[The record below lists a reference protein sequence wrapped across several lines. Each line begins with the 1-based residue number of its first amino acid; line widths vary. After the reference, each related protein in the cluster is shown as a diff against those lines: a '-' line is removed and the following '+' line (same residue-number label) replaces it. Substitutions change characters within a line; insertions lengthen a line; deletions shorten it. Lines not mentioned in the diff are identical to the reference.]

1 MSDFAKEII
10 SVNIEDELK
19 QSYLSYALSVIHG
32 RALPDIRDGL
42 KPVHRRIL
50 YAMYDLKNSYNKPY
64 KKSARVVGD
73 VIGKYHP
80 HGDSAVYDAMVRMAQ
95 DFSMRYPIVEGQGN
109 FGSIDG
115 DPPAAMRYTEVR
127 MAKITDQMYGDIEKE
142 TVSYSPNYDGSEFIP
157 DVLPTKIPNLL
168 VNGSSGIAVG
178 MATNIPPH
186 NLTEVLNASVNLIN
200 DPKLS
205 IDDLIKDISGPDF
218 PTGGTID
225 GKAGIYEAYK
235 TGRGIIHI
243 RSNTSIEEDEKSGK
257 QSLIINEIPFMVNKA
272 KMLEKIA
279 ELVKEKK
286 IEGITEIRDESDKD
300 GLRVVIEVRKGDSVE
315 VLENNLFAQTQLE
328 QSFGINFTVLVDGQ
342 PKEVNLK
349 EMLEAFIK
357 HRKDIITKR
366 TKYDLKKAKDRGH
379 IVEGLMVAIANIDE
393 VITIIK
399 KSKDPKLAAD
409 AICKKVWKAGP
420 VEAILKKVGKDA
432 CKPKGLSNDL
442 GINGKK
448 YKLSPDQAKAIL
460 ELRLGRL
467 TGLEQ
472 DNLSNEFSDI
482 VAKIIDLQK
491 ILDDKETLKN
501 LMIEE
506 LEEVKTN
513 FGDERRTL
521 INDTRRG
528 ITNEDLIPEE
538 MRVLTV
544 SRSGYAKT
552 QPLDEY
558 REQRRGGQG
567 KAAAAVKEEDL
578 IQNLYVL
585 SSHMQILCF
594 TTKGKVFW
602 LKVYEIPVASRTS
615 KGRPLVNMLNL
626 DDDESVSDILPVS
639 EFSDDQFIFMA
650 TRNGTTKK
658 TNLSLFSK
666 KYKSGIKAINLDED
680 DKLVGTA
687 ITSGDNEIL
696 LASSSGKLIR
706 FNESHVR
713 PMGRTARGV
722 RGIRL
727 KKDEKLI
734 SLMIADSEKT
744 ILCVSENGYG
754 KKTALDDFPSHNR
767 GGQGVI
773 SMKTSERNG
782 SMVSAALVEDE
793 DGIMLISDK
802 GTMIRTSVSQVPTL
816 SRNTQG
822 VKVITPKEGEK
833 LIECVTIPTRTKI
846 TKRTNNA
853 QMEFLRWARCHI

>member
-50 YAMYDLKNSYNKPY
+50 FAMYDLKNSYNKPY

-95 DFSMRYPIVEGQGN
+95 DFSLRYTLVEGQGN

-127 MAKITDQMYGDIEKE
+127 MAKITDQMLGDLEKD
-142 TVSYSPNYDGSEFIP
+142 TVSFSPNYDGSEHIP

-168 VNGSSGIAVG
+168 INGSSGIAVG

-186 NLTEVLNASVNLIN
+186 NLTEVITGCINLIEN
-200 DPKLS
+200 PKLS
-205 IDDLIKDISGPDF
+205 IDELIKDIPGPDF

-225 GKAGIYEAYK
+225 GRAGIYEAYK

-243 RSNTSIEEDEKSGK
+243 RSNTSIEEDKSGK

-272 KMLEKIA
+272 RMLEKIA
-279 ELVKEKK
+279 ELVKDKK

-328 QSFGINFTVLVDGQ
+328 QSFGINLTVLSQGQ

-349 EMLEAFIK
+349 EILEAFIE
-357 HRKDIITKR
+357 HRKDVIIKR
-366 TKYDLKKAKDRGH
+366 TKFDLKKAKERGH
-379 IVEGLMVAIANIDE
+379 IVEGLMVSIANIDE
-393 VITIIK
+393 VISIIK
-399 KSKDPKLAAD
+399 KSKDPKVAAE
-409 AICKKVWKAGP
+409 ALCKKQWDAGP
-420 VEAILKKVGKDA
+420 LHAILKKVGEDA
-432 CKPKGLSNDL
+432 CKPKGLSKDV
-442 GINGKK
+442 GIKGKK
-448 YKLSPDQAKAIL
+448 YKLSHLQAKAIL

-472 DNLSNEFSDI
+472 DNLNNEFSDI
-482 VAKIIDLQK
+482 IAKILELQK
-491 ILDDKETLKN
+491 ILDDKATLQA
-501 LMIEE
+501 LIIDE
-506 LEEVKTN
+506 LNQIKTT
-513 FGDERRTL
+513 FGDERKTL

-538 MRVLTV
+538 TRVLTV

-567 KAAAAVKEEDL
+567 KAAASVKEEDL

-585 SSHMQILCF
+585 SSHVQILCF

-602 LKVYEIPVASRTS
+602 LKVYEIPVASRIS

-626 DDDESVSDILPVS
+626 DDDESVSEILPVD
-639 EFSDDQFIFMA
+639 EFSDDKYIFMA
-650 TRNGTTKK
+650 TRKGTTKK
-658 TNLSLFSK
+658 TNLSLFAK
-666 KYKSGIKAINLDED
+666 KYKSGIKAINLDD
-680 DKLVGTA
+680 DDMLIGTA
-687 ITSGDNEIL
+687 ITSGEDEIL

-706 FNESHVR
+706 FSESHVR

-722 RGIRL
+722 RGIKL
-727 KKDEKLI
+727 KKGEKLI
-734 SLMIADSEKT
+734 SLMLGDPSKT
-744 ILCVSENGYG
+744 ILCVSENGFG
-754 KKTALDDFPSHNR
+754 KKTNLEDFPSHNR

-782 SMVSAALVEDE
+782 AMVSSTLVEDD

-802 GTMIRTSVSQVPTL
+802 GTMIRTSVEQVPTL
-816 SRNTQG
+816 TRNTQG
-822 VKVITPKEGEK
+822 VKIITPKDGEK
-833 LIECVTIPTRTKI
+833 LIECVTIPKEEDEDDD
-846 TKRTNNA
+846 
-853 QMEFLRWARCHI
+853 Q

>member
-10 SVNIEDELK
+10 NVDIQDELK

-50 YAMYDLKNSYNKPY
+50 FAMHDLKNTYNKPY

-80 HGDSAVYDAMVRMAQ
+80 HGDSAVYEAMVRMAQ
-95 DFSMRYPIVEGQGN
+95 DFSMRYMTVEGQGN

-115 DPPAAMRYTEVR
+115 DRPAAMRYTEVR
-127 MAKITDQMYGDIEKE
+127 MAKITDQMLADLEKD
-142 TVSYSPNYDGSEFIP
+142 TVSFSPNYDGSEFIP

-168 VNGSSGIAVG
+168 INGSSGIAVG

-186 NLTEVLNASVNLIN
+186 NLTEVINGCLKLIEN
-200 DPKLS
+200 PRAS
-205 IDDLIKDISGPDF
+205 IDELIKEISGPDF

-235 TGRGIIHI
+235 TGRGIIHV
-243 RSNTSIEEDEKSGK
+243 RSNTSIEEDKSGK
-257 QSLIINEIPFMVNKA
+257 QSLIINEIPYMVNKA

-286 IEGITEIRDESDKD
+286 IEGISEIRDESDKD
-300 GLRVVIEVRKGDSVE
+300 GLRVVIDVRRGDSVD
-315 VLENNLFAQTQLE
+315 VLENNLFSQTQLE
-328 QSFGINFTVLVDGQ
+328 QSFGINLTVLVDGQ
-342 PKEVNLK
+342 PREVNLK
-349 EMLEAFIK
+349 EILQAFIK

-366 TKYDLKKAKDRGH
+366 TKFDLKKAKERGH

-399 KSKDPKLAAD
+399 KSKDPKIAAE
-409 AICKKVWKAGP
+409 ALVKKQWKAGP

-432 CKPKGLSNDL
+432 CKPSNLDSAYGLK
-442 GINGKK
+442 GKK

-472 DNLSNEFSDI
+472 DNLNSEFNDI
-482 VAKIIDLQK
+482 VSKILELQK
-491 ILDDKETLKN
+491 ILDDKSTLEALLIDELNEIKN
-501 LMIEE
+501 
-506 LEEVKTN
+506 N

-538 MRVLTV
+538 TRVLTI
-544 SRSGYAKT
+544 SRTGYAKT

-567 KAAAAVKEEDL
+567 KAAASVKEEDL

-585 SSHMQILCF
+585 SSHTQILCF

-639 EFSDDQFIFMA
+639 EFSDKQFIFMA
-650 TRNGTTKK
+650 TKNGTTKK

-666 KYKSGIKAINLDED
+666 KYKSGIKAIKLDED
-680 DKLVGTA
+680 DRLIGTA
-687 ITSGDNEIL
+687 ITDGKQEIL

-706 FNESHVR
+706 FKESHVR
-713 PMGRTARGV
+713 HMGRTARGV
-722 RGIRL
+722 RGMRL
-727 KKDEKLI
+727 KKDEKII
-734 SLMIADSEKT
+734 SLMIADDTKT

-754 KKTALDDFPSHNR
+754 KKTKLDDFPTHNR

-782 SMVSAALVEDE
+782 LMVSSALVDDE
-793 DGIMLISDK
+793 AGIMLISDK
-802 GTMIRTSVSQVPTL
+802 GTMIRTSVSQIPTL

-833 LIECVTIPTRTKI
+833 LIECVTIPDEEDDK
-846 TKRTNNA
+846 
-853 QMEFLRWARCHI
+853 E

>member
-50 YAMYDLKNSYNKPY
+50 FAMYDLKNSYNKPY

-95 DFSMRYPIVEGQGN
+95 DFSLRYTLVEGQGN

-127 MAKITDQMYGDIEKE
+127 MAKITDQMLGDLEKD
-142 TVSYSPNYDGSEFIP
+142 TVSFSPNYDGSEHIP

-186 NLTEVLNASVNLIN
+186 NLTEVITGCINLIEN
-200 DPKLS
+200 PKLS
-205 IDDLIKDISGPDF
+205 IDELIKDIPGPDF

-225 GKAGIYEAYK
+225 GRAGIYEAYK

-243 RSNTSIEEDEKSGK
+243 RSNTSIEEDKSGK

-272 KMLEKIA
+272 RMLEKIA
-279 ELVKEKK
+279 ELVKDKK

-328 QSFGINFTVLVDGQ
+328 QSFGINLTVLSKGQ

-349 EMLEAFIK
+349 EILEAFIE
-357 HRKDIITKR
+357 HRKDVIVKR
-366 TKYDLKKAKDRGH
+366 TKFDLKKAKERGH
-379 IVEGLMVAIANIDE
+379 IVEGLMVSIANIDE
-393 VITIIK
+393 VIAIIK
-399 KSKDPKLAAD
+399 KSKDPKVAAE
-409 AICKKVWKAGP
+409 ALCKKQWDAGP
-420 VEAILKKVGKDA
+420 LHAILKKVGEDA
-432 CKPKGLSNDL
+432 CKPKGLSKDV
-442 GINGKK
+442 GIKGKK
-448 YKLSPDQAKAIL
+448 YKLSPLQAKAIL

-472 DNLSNEFSDI
+472 DNLNNEFNDI
-482 VAKIIDLQK
+482 ITKILELQK
-491 ILDDKETLKN
+491 ILDDKATLQA
-501 LMIEE
+501 LIIDE
-506 LEEVKTN
+506 LNQIKAT
-513 FGDERRTL
+513 FGDERKTL

-538 MRVLTV
+538 TRVLTV

-567 KAAAAVKEEDL
+567 KAAASVKEEDL

-585 SSHMQILCF
+585 SSHVQILCF

-602 LKVYEIPVASRTS
+602 LKVYEIPVASRIS

-626 DDDESVSDILPVS
+626 DDDESVSEILPVD
-639 EFSDDQFIFMA
+639 EFSDDKYIFMA
-650 TRNGTTKK
+650 TRKGTTKK
-658 TNLSLFSK
+658 TNLSLFAK
-666 KYKSGIKAINLDED
+666 KYKSGIKAINLDD
-680 DKLVGTA
+680 DDVLIGTA
-687 ITSGDNEIL
+687 ITSGEDEIL

-706 FNESHVR
+706 FSESHVR

-727 KKDEKLI
+727 KKGEKLI
-734 SLMIADSEKT
+734 SLMLGDPSKT
-744 ILCVSENGYG
+744 ILCVSENGFG
-754 KKTALDDFPSHNR
+754 KKTNLDDFPSHNR

-782 SMVSAALVEDE
+782 IMVSSTLVEDD

-802 GTMIRTSVSQVPTL
+802 GTMIRTSVEQVPTL

-822 VKVITPKEGEK
+822 VKIITPKDGEK
-833 LIECVTIPTRTKI
+833 LIECVTIPK
-846 TKRTNNA
+846 
-853 QMEFLRWARCHI
+853 EDDEDDD

>member
-1 MSDFAKEII
+1 VLAVAS
-10 SVNIEDELK
+10 NTDELK

-50 YAMYDLKNSYNKPY
+50 YAMYDLKNSYNRPY

-186 NLTEVLNASVNLIN
+186 NLTEVLNASVNLIKN
-200 DPKLS
+200 PKLS

-257 QSLIINEIPFMVNKA
+257 QSLIIHEIPFMVNKA

-279 ELVKEKK
+279 ELVKDKK

-300 GLRVVIEVRKGDSVE
+300 GLRVVIEVRKGDSVD

-349 EMLEAFIK
+349 EMLEAFVK

-409 AICKKVWKAGP
+409 ALCKKVWKAGP

-432 CKPKGLSNDL
+432 CKPKGLSKDL

-491 ILDDKETLKN
+491 ILDDKETLKS
-501 LMIEE
+501 LMIDE
-506 LEEVKTN
+506 LEEVKSN
-513 FGDERRTL
+513 FGDDRKTL

-626 DDDESVSDILPVS
+626 DDDESVSEILPVS
-639 EFSDDQFIFMA
+639 EFREDQFIFMA

-687 ITSGDNEIL
+687 ITSGDEEIL
-696 LASSSGKLIR
+696 LASSAGKLIR

-722 RGIRL
+722 RGLRL
-727 KKDEKLI
+727 KKGEKLI
-734 SLMIADSEKT
+734 SLMIANPEKT

-822 VKVITPKEGEK
+822 VKIISPKEGEK
-833 LIECVTIPTRTKI
+833 LIECVTIPKED
-846 TKRTNNA
+846 N
-853 QMEFLRWARCHI
+853 EEEEE

>member
-50 YAMYDLKNSYNKPY
+50 FAMYDLKNSYNKPY

-95 DFSMRYPIVEGQGN
+95 DFSLRYTLVEGQGN

-127 MAKITDQMYGDIEKE
+127 MAKITDQMLGDLEKD
-142 TVSYSPNYDGSEFIP
+142 TVSFSPNYDGSEHIP

-168 VNGSSGIAVG
+168 INGSSGIAVG

-186 NLTEVLNASVNLIN
+186 NLTEVITGCINLIEN
-200 DPKLS
+200 PKLS
-205 IDDLIKDISGPDF
+205 IDELIKDIPGPDF

-225 GKAGIYEAYK
+225 GRAGIYEAYK

-243 RSNTSIEEDEKSGK
+243 RSNTSIEEDKSGK

-272 KMLEKIA
+272 RMLEKIA
-279 ELVKEKK
+279 ELVKDKK

-328 QSFGINFTVLVDGQ
+328 QSFGINLTVLSKGQ

-349 EMLEAFIK
+349 EILEAFIE
-357 HRKDIITKR
+357 HRKDVIVKR
-366 TKYDLKKAKDRGH
+366 TKFDLKKAKERGH
-379 IVEGLMVAIANIDE
+379 IVEGLMVSIANIDE
-393 VITIIK
+393 VIAIIK
-399 KSKDPKLAAD
+399 KSKDPKVAAE
-409 AICKKVWKAGP
+409 ALCKKQWDAGP
-420 VEAILKKVGKDA
+420 LHAILKKVGEDA
-432 CKPKGLSNDL
+432 CKPKGLPKDV
-442 GINGKK
+442 GIKGKK
-448 YKLSPDQAKAIL
+448 YKLSPLQAKAIL

-472 DNLSNEFSDI
+472 DNLNNEFNDI
-482 VAKIIDLQK
+482 ITKILELQK
-491 ILDDKETLKN
+491 ILDDKATLQA
-501 LMIEE
+501 LIIDE
-506 LEEVKTN
+506 LNQIKAT
-513 FGDERRTL
+513 FGDERKTL

-538 MRVLTV
+538 TRVLTV

-567 KAAAAVKEEDL
+567 KAAASVKEEDL

-585 SSHMQILCF
+585 SSHVQILCF

-602 LKVYEIPVASRTS
+602 LKVYEIPVASRIS

-626 DDDESVSDILPVS
+626 DDDESVSEILPVD
-639 EFSDDQFIFMA
+639 EFSDDKYIFMA
-650 TRNGTTKK
+650 TRKGTTKK
-658 TNLSLFSK
+658 TNLSLFAK
-666 KYKSGIKAINLDED
+666 KYKSGIKAINLDD
-680 DKLVGTA
+680 DDVLIGTA
-687 ITSGDNEIL
+687 ITSGKDEIL

-706 FNESHVR
+706 FSESHVR

-722 RGIRL
+722 RGIKL
-727 KKDEKLI
+727 KKGEKLI
-734 SLMIADSEKT
+734 SLMLGDPSKT
-744 ILCVSENGYG
+744 ILCVSENGFG
-754 KKTALDDFPSHNR
+754 KKTNLDDFPSHNR

-782 SMVSAALVEDE
+782 VMVSSTLVEDD

-802 GTMIRTSVSQVPTL
+802 GTMIRTSVEQIPTL

-822 VKVITPKEGEK
+822 VKIITPKDGEK
-833 LIECVTIPTRTKI
+833 LIECVTIPKEDDEDDH
-846 TKRTNNA
+846 
-853 QMEFLRWARCHI
+853 Q

>member
-50 YAMYDLKNSYNKPY
+50 FAMYDLKNSYNKPY

-95 DFSMRYPIVEGQGN
+95 DFSLRYTLVEGQGN

-127 MAKITDQMYGDIEKE
+127 MAKITDQMLGDLEKD
-142 TVSYSPNYDGSEFIP
+142 TVSFSPNYDGSEHIP

-168 VNGSSGIAVG
+168 INGSSGIAVG

-186 NLTEVLNASVNLIN
+186 NLTEVITGCINLIEN
-200 DPKLS
+200 PKLS
-205 IDDLIKDISGPDF
+205 IDELIKDIPGPDF

-225 GKAGIYEAYK
+225 GRAGIYEAYK

-243 RSNTSIEEDEKSGK
+243 RSNTSIEEDKSGK

-272 KMLEKIA
+272 RMLEKIA
-279 ELVKEKK
+279 ELVKDKK

-328 QSFGINFTVLVDGQ
+328 QSFGINLTVLSQGQ

-349 EMLEAFIK
+349 EILEAFIE
-357 HRKDIITKR
+357 HRKDVIIKR
-366 TKYDLKKAKDRGH
+366 TKFDLKKAKERGH
-379 IVEGLMVAIANIDE
+379 IVEGLMVSIANIDE
-393 VITIIK
+393 VISIIK
-399 KSKDPKLAAD
+399 KSKDPKVAAE
-409 AICKKVWKAGP
+409 ALCKKQWDAGP
-420 VEAILKKVGKDA
+420 LHAILKKVGEDA
-432 CKPKGLSNDL
+432 CKPKGLSKDV
-442 GINGKK
+442 GIKGKK
-448 YKLSPDQAKAIL
+448 YKLSHLQAKAIL

-472 DNLSNEFSDI
+472 DNLNNEFSDI
-482 VAKIIDLQK
+482 ITKILELQK
-491 ILDDKETLKN
+491 ILDDKATLQA
-501 LMIEE
+501 LIIDE
-506 LEEVKTN
+506 LNQIKTT
-513 FGDERRTL
+513 FGDERKTL

-538 MRVLTV
+538 TRVLTV

-567 KAAAAVKEEDL
+567 KAAASVKEEDL

-585 SSHMQILCF
+585 SSHVQILCF

-602 LKVYEIPVASRTS
+602 LKVYEIPVASRIS

-626 DDDESVSDILPVS
+626 DDDESVSEILPVD
-639 EFSDDQFIFMA
+639 EFSDDKYIFMA
-650 TRNGTTKK
+650 TRKGTTKK
-658 TNLSLFSK
+658 TNLSLFAK
-666 KYKSGIKAINLDED
+666 KYKSGIKAINLDD
-680 DKLVGTA
+680 DDVLIGTA
-687 ITSGDNEIL
+687 ITSGEDEIL

-706 FNESHVR
+706 FSESHVR

-722 RGIRL
+722 RGIKL
-727 KKDEKLI
+727 KKGEKLI
-734 SLMIADSEKT
+734 SLMLGDPSKT

-754 KKTALDDFPSHNR
+754 KKTNLEDFPSHNR

-782 SMVSAALVEDE
+782 AMVSSTLVEDD

-802 GTMIRTSVSQVPTL
+802 GTMIRTSVEQVPTL

-822 VKVITPKEGEK
+822 VKIITPKDGEK
-833 LIECVTIPTRTKI
+833 LIECVTIPKEDDEGDD
-846 TKRTNNA
+846 
-853 QMEFLRWARCHI
+853 Q

>member
-50 YAMYDLKNSYNKPY
+50 FAMYDLKNSYNKPY

-95 DFSMRYPIVEGQGN
+95 DFSLRYTLVEGQGN

-127 MAKITDQMYGDIEKE
+127 MAKITDQMLGDLEKD
-142 TVSYSPNYDGSEFIP
+142 TVSFSPNYDGSEHIP

-168 VNGSSGIAVG
+168 INGSSGIAVG

-186 NLTEVLNASVNLIN
+186 NLTEVITGCINLIEN
-200 DPKLS
+200 PKLS
-205 IDDLIKDISGPDF
+205 IDDLIKDIPGPDF

-225 GKAGIYEAYK
+225 GRAGIYEAYK

-243 RSNTSIEEDEKSGK
+243 RSNTSIEEDKSGK

-272 KMLEKIA
+272 RMLEKIA
-279 ELVKEKK
+279 ELVKDKK

-328 QSFGINFTVLVDGQ
+328 QSFGINLTVLSKGQ

-349 EMLEAFIK
+349 EILEAFIE
-357 HRKDIITKR
+357 HRKDVIVKR
-366 TKYDLKKAKDRGH
+366 TKFDLKKAKERGH
-379 IVEGLMVAIANIDE
+379 IVEGLMVSIANIDE
-393 VITIIK
+393 VIAIIK
-399 KSKDPKLAAD
+399 KSKDPKVAAE
-409 AICKKVWKAGP
+409 ALCKKQWDAGP
-420 VEAILKKVGKDA
+420 LHAILKKVGEDA
-432 CKPKGLSNDL
+432 CKPKGLPKDV
-442 GINGKK
+442 GIKGKK
-448 YKLSPDQAKAIL
+448 YKLSPLQAKAIL

-472 DNLSNEFSDI
+472 DNLNNEFNDI
-482 VAKIIDLQK
+482 ITKILELQK
-491 ILDDKETLKN
+491 ILDDKATLQA
-501 LMIEE
+501 LIIDE
-506 LEEVKTN
+506 LNQIKAT
-513 FGDERRTL
+513 FGDERKTL

-538 MRVLTV
+538 TRVLTV

-567 KAAAAVKEEDL
+567 KAAASVKEEDL

-585 SSHMQILCF
+585 SSHVQILCF

-602 LKVYEIPVASRTS
+602 LKVYEIPVASRIS

-626 DDDESVSDILPVS
+626 DDDESVSEILPVD
-639 EFSDDQFIFMA
+639 EFSDDKYIFMA
-650 TRNGTTKK
+650 TRKGTTKK
-658 TNLSLFSK
+658 TNLSLFAK
-666 KYKSGIKAINLDED
+666 KYKSGIKAINLDD
-680 DKLVGTA
+680 DDVLIGTA
-687 ITSGDNEIL
+687 ITSGEDEIL

-706 FNESHVR
+706 FSESHVR

-722 RGIRL
+722 RGIKL
-727 KKDEKLI
+727 KKGEKLI
-734 SLMIADSEKT
+734 SLMLGDPSKT
-744 ILCVSENGYG
+744 ILCVSENGFG
-754 KKTALDDFPSHNR
+754 KKTNLDDFPSHNR

-782 SMVSAALVEDE
+782 VMVSSTLVEDD

-802 GTMIRTSVSQVPTL
+802 GTMIRTSVEQVPTL

-822 VKVITPKEGEK
+822 VKIITPKDGEK
-833 LIECVTIPTRTKI
+833 LIECVTIPKEDDEDDH
-846 TKRTNNA
+846 
-853 QMEFLRWARCHI
+853 Q

>member
-1 MSDFAKEII
+1 MTDFAKEILPV
-10 SVNIEDELK
+10 SIENELK

-95 DFSMRYPIVEGQGN
+95 DFSMRYTLVEGQGN

-127 MAKITDQMYGDIEKE
+127 MAKITDQMLADLEKE
-142 TVSYSPNYDGSEFIP
+142 TVSFSENYDGSEHIP

-168 VNGSSGIAVG
+168 INGSSGIAVG

-186 NLTEVLNASVNLIN
+186 NLTEVINASINLIN
-200 DPKLS
+200 NPKTS
-205 IDDLIKDISGPDF
+205 IDEIIKDISGPDF
-218 PTGGTID
+218 PTGGIID

-243 RSNTSIEEDEKSGK
+243 RSKTSIEEDKNGK
-257 QSLIINEIPFMVNKA
+257 QSLIIHEIPYMVNKA
-272 KMLEKIA
+272 RMLEKIA
-279 ELVKEKK
+279 ELVKDKK

-342 PKEVNLK
+342 PKEVDIK
-349 EMLEAFIK
+349 EILSAFVK
-357 HRKDIITKR
+357 HRKEIIIKR
-366 TKYDLKKAKDRGH
+366 TKYDLKKTKERGH

-393 VITIIK
+393 VIQIIK
-399 KSKDPKLAAD
+399 KSKDPKIAAE
-409 AICKKVWKAGP
+409 ALCKKLWKAGP

-432 CKPKGLSNDL
+432 CKPS
-442 GINGKK
+442 GISKDAGISGKK
-448 YKLSPDQAKAIL
+448 YKLSKEQAKAIL

-472 DNLSNEFSDI
+472 DNLSKEFNEI
-482 VAKIIDLQK
+482 INKIIELQK
-491 ILDDKETLKN
+491 ILDDKDTLKA
-501 LMIEE
+501 LMISE
-506 LEEVKTN
+506 LDEIKNN
-513 FGDERRTL
+513 FGDERKTD

-538 MRVLTV
+538 TRVLTV

-567 KAAAAVKEEDL
+567 KAAASVKEEDL

-585 SSHMQILCF
+585 SSHDQILCF

-615 KGRPLVNMLNL
+615 KGRPLVNMLKL
-626 DDDESVSDILPVS
+626 DDDERVSDILPVND
-639 EFSDDQFIFMA
+639 FSDDQYIYMA
-650 TRNGTTKK
+650 TKKGTNKK
-658 TNLSLFSK
+658 SNLSFFAK
-666 KYKSGIKAINLDED
+666 KYKSGIKACL
-680 DKLVGTA
+680 LY
-687 ITSGDNEIL
+687 TSPSPRDISGSRMP
-696 LASSSGKLIR
+696 SS
-706 FNESHVR
+706 
-713 PMGRTARGV
+713 A
-722 RGIRL
+722 
-727 KKDEKLI
+727 
-734 SLMIADSEKT
+734 
-744 ILCVSENGYG
+744 
-754 KKTALDDFPSHNR
+754 
-767 GGQGVI
+767 
-773 SMKTSERNG
+773 
-782 SMVSAALVEDE
+782 
-793 DGIMLISDK
+793 
-802 GTMIRTSVSQVPTL
+802 
-816 SRNTQG
+816 
-822 VKVITPKEGEK
+822 
-833 LIECVTIPTRTKI
+833 
-846 TKRTNNA
+846 
-853 QMEFLRWARCHI
+853 

>member
-10 SVNIEDELK
+10 NINIQDELK

-50 YAMYDLKNSYNKPY
+50 FAMHDLKNTYNKPY

-80 HGDSAVYDAMVRMAQ
+80 HGDSAVYEAMVRMAQ
-95 DFSMRYPIVEGQGN
+95 DFSMRYMVVEGQGN

-115 DPPAAMRYTEVR
+115 DRPAAMRYTEVR
-127 MAKITDQMYGDIEKE
+127 MAKITDHMLGDLEKD
-142 TVSYSPNYDGSEFIP
+142 TVSFSPNYDGSEFIP
-157 DVLPTKIPNLL
+157 DVLPTKVPYLL
-168 VNGSSGIAVG
+168 INGSSGIAVG
-178 MATNIPPH
+178 MATNVPPH
-186 NLTEVLNASVNLIN
+186 NLTEVIN
-200 DPKLS
+200 GCLRLVDNPDSS
-205 IDDLIKDISGPDF
+205 IDDLIQEISGPDF

-225 GKAGIYEAYK
+225 GRSGIYEAYK

-243 RSNTSIEEDEKSGK
+243 RSNTSIEEDKNGK
-257 QSLIINEIPFMVNKA
+257 QSLIINEIPYMVNKS

-328 QSFGINFTVLVDGQ
+328 QSFGINLTVLVDGQ

-349 EMLEAFIK
+349 EILEAFIK
-357 HRKDIITKR
+357 HRKNIITKR
-366 TKYDLKKAKDRGH
+366 TIFDLKKAKERGH

-399 KSKDPKLAAD
+399 KSKDPKVAAE
-409 AICKKVWKAGP
+409 ALVKKQWNAGP
-420 VEAILKKVGKDA
+420 VEAILKRVGKDA
-432 CKPKGLSNDL
+432 CKPLDIKAEYGL
-442 GINGKK
+442 NGKK

-472 DNLSNEFSDI
+472 DNLNSEFSDL
-482 VAKIIDLQK
+482 VTKILELQK
-491 ILDDKETLKN
+491 ILDDKTTLEII
-501 LMIEE
+501 LVGE
-506 LEEVKTN
+506 LNEIKDN

-538 MRVLTV
+538 TRVLTI

-578 IQNLYVL
+578 IQSLYVL
-585 SSHMQILCF
+585 SSHTQILCF

-626 DDDESVSDILPVS
+626 DDDESVSDILPVG
-639 EFSDDQFIFMA
+639 EFSEDQYIFMA

-666 KYKSGIKAINLDED
+666 KYKSGIKAINLDD
-680 DKLVGTA
+680 DDRLIGTA
-687 ITSGDNEIL
+687 ITNGNQEIL

-706 FNESHVR
+706 FEEDQVR
-713 PMGRTARGV
+713 HMGRTARGV
-722 RGIRL
+722 RGMKL
-727 KKDEKLI
+727 KKGEKII
-734 SLMIADSEKT
+734 SLMIADDTKT
-744 ILCVSENGYG
+744 VLCVSENGYG
-754 KKTALDDFPSHNR
+754 KKTNLDDFPAHNR

-782 SMVSAALVEDE
+782 LMVSSTLVD
-793 DGIMLISDK
+793 DDAGIMLISDK
-802 GTMIRTSVSQVPTL
+802 GTMIRTSVSQIPTL

-822 VKVITPKEGEK
+822 VKVITPKDGEK
-833 LIECVTIPTRTKI
+833 LIECVTIPDEGEDEVEEE
-846 TKRTNNA
+846 A
-853 QMEFLRWARCHI
+853 SE

>member
-10 SVNIEDELK
+10 NVNIQDELK

-50 YAMYDLKNSYNKPY
+50 FAMHDLKNTYNKPY

-80 HGDSAVYDAMVRMAQ
+80 HGDSAVYEAMVRMAQ
-95 DFSMRYPIVEGQGN
+95 DFSMRYMVVEGQGN

-115 DPPAAMRYTEVR
+115 DRPAAMRYTEVR
-127 MAKITDQMYGDIEKE
+127 MAKITDHMLGDLEKD
-142 TVSYSPNYDGSEFIP
+142 TVSFSPNYDGSEFIP
-157 DVLPTKIPNLL
+157 DVLPTKVPYLL
-168 VNGSSGIAVG
+168 INGSSGIAVG

-186 NLTEVLNASVNLIN
+186 NLTEVIN
-200 DPKLS
+200 GCLKLVDNPDSS
-205 IDDLIKDISGPDF
+205 IDELIHEISGPDF

-225 GKAGIYEAYK
+225 GRAGIYEAYK

-243 RSNTSIEEDEKSGK
+243 RSNTSIEEDKNGK
-257 QSLIINEIPFMVNKA
+257 QSLIVNEIPYMVNKA

-328 QSFGINFTVLVDGQ
+328 QSFGINLTVLVEGQ

-349 EMLEAFIK
+349 EILEAFIK

-366 TKYDLKKAKDRGH
+366 TIFDLKKAKERGH

-399 KSKDPKLAAD
+399 KSKDPKVAAE
-409 AICKKVWKAGP
+409 ALIKKQWKAGP

-432 CKPKGLSNDL
+432 CKPLDIKAEYGL
-442 GINGKK
+442 NGKK
-448 YKLSPDQAKAIL
+448 YKLSPEQAKAIL

-472 DNLSNEFSDI
+472 DNLNSEFTDI
-482 VAKIIDLQK
+482 IEKILEFQK
-491 ILDDKETLKN
+491 ILDDKATLEALLVDELNEIKN
-501 LMIEE
+501 
-506 LEEVKTN
+506 N

-538 MRVLTV
+538 TRVLTI

-585 SSHMQILCF
+585 SSHTQILCF

-626 DDDESVSDILPVS
+626 DDDESVSDILPVG
-639 EFSDDQFIFMA
+639 EFSEDEFVFMA

-666 KYKSGIKAINLDED
+666 KYKSGIKAINLDD
-680 DKLVGTA
+680 DDRLIGTA
-687 ITSGDNEIL
+687 ITTGNQEIL
-696 LASSSGKLIR
+696 LASSAGKLIR
-706 FNESHVR
+706 FAEDQVR
-713 PMGRTARGV
+713 HMGRTARGV
-722 RGIRL
+722 RGMKL
-727 KKDEKLI
+727 KKDERII
-734 SLMIADSEKT
+734 SLMIADDTKT
-744 ILCVSENGYG
+744 VLCVSENGYG
-754 KKTALDDFPSHNR
+754 KKTNLDDFPAHNR

-782 SMVSAALVEDE
+782 LMVSSALVD
-793 DGIMLISDK
+793 DDAGIMLISDK
-802 GTMIRTSVSQVPTL
+802 GTMIRTSVSQIPTL

-833 LIECVTIPTRTKI
+833 LIECVTIPDEDEDEDE
-846 TKRTNNA
+846 A
-853 QMEFLRWARCHI
+853 SE

>member
-1 MSDFAKEII
+1 MTDFAKQII
-10 SVNIEDELK
+10 PVNIEDELK

-50 YAMYDLKNSYNKPY
+50 FAMYDLKNSYNKPY

-95 DFSMRYPIVEGQGN
+95 DFSLRYTLVEGQGN

-127 MAKITDQMYGDIEKE
+127 MAKITDMMLGDLEKE
-142 TVSYSPNYDGSEFIP
+142 TVSFSPNYDGSEFIP

-168 VNGSSGIAVG
+168 INGSSGIAVG

-186 NLTEVLNASVNLIN
+186 NLIEVITGCINLIEN
-200 DPKLS
+200 PDLS
-205 IDDLIKDISGPDF
+205 IDDLIRDIPGPDF

-225 GKAGIYEAYK
+225 GRAGIYEAYK

-243 RSNTSIEEDEKSGK
+243 RSNTSIEEDKSGK
-257 QSLIINEIPFMVNKA
+257 QSLIIDEIPFMVNKA
-272 KMLEKIA
+272 RMLEKIA
-279 ELVKEKK
+279 ELVKDKK

-300 GLRVVIEVRKGDSVE
+300 GLRVVIEVRKGESVE

-328 QSFGINFTVLVDGQ
+328 QSFGINLTVLSKGQ

-349 EMLEAFIK
+349 EILVAFIE
-357 HRKDIITKR
+357 HRKDVIIKR
-366 TKYDLKKAKDRGH
+366 TKYDLRKAKDRGH
-379 IVEGLMVAIANIDE
+379 IVEGLMVSIANIDE
-393 VITIIK
+393 VISIIK
-399 KSKDPKLAAD
+399 KSKDPKVAAEEL
-409 AICKKVWKAGP
+409 CKKQWDAGP
-420 VEAILKKVGKDA
+420 LSAILKKVGEDA
-432 CKPKGLSNDL
+432 CKPEDL
-442 GINGKK
+442 PKDVGINGKK
-448 YKLSPDQAKAIL
+448 YKLSALQAKAIL

-472 DNLSNEFSDI
+472 DNLNNEFNDI
-482 VAKIIDLQK
+482 IAKILELQN
-491 ILDDKETLKN
+491 ILDDKATLKALIIN
-501 LMIEE
+501 E
-506 LEEVKTN
+506 LNEIKNN
-513 FGDERRTL
+513 FGDERKTL

-538 MRVLTV
+538 TRVLTV

-567 KAAAAVKEEDL
+567 KAAASVKEEDL

-585 SSHMQILCF
+585 SSHVQILCF

-602 LKVYEIPVASRTS
+602 LKVYEIPVASRIS

-626 DDDESVSDILPVS
+626 DDDESVSEILPVE
-639 EFSDDQFIFMA
+639 EFTEDKFIFMA
-650 TRNGTTKK
+650 TKKGTTKK
-658 TNLSLFSK
+658 TNLSLFAK
-666 KYKSGIKAINLDED
+666 KYKSGIKAINLDD
-680 DKLVGTA
+680 DDVLIGTA
-687 ITSGDNEIL
+687 ITSGNDEIL

-706 FNESHVR
+706 FSESHVR

-722 RGIRL
+722 RGITL
-727 KKDEKLI
+727 KKGEKLI
-734 SLMIADSEKT
+734 SLMVGDETKT

-754 KKTALDDFPSHNR
+754 KKTNLDDFPSHNR

-773 SMKTSERNG
+773 SMKTSDRNG
-782 SMVSAALVEDE
+782 SMVSSTLVEDN

-802 GTMIRTSVSQVPTL
+802 GTMIRTSVEQVPTL

-822 VKVITPKEGEK
+822 VKIITPKEGEK
-833 LIECVTIPTRTKI
+833 LIECVTIPQEEEDVVEEQEK
-846 TKRTNNA
+846 
-853 QMEFLRWARCHI
+853 

>member
-1 MSDFAKEII
+1 MSEFAKEII

-32 RALPDIRDGL
+32 RALPDIRDGF

-95 DFSMRYPIVEGQGN
+95 DFSMRYPVVEGQGN

-127 MAKITDQMYGDIEKE
+127 MAKITDQMYGDLEKE
-142 TVSYSPNYDGSEFIP
+142 TVSFSPNYDGSEFIP

-186 NLTEVLNASVNLIN
+186 NLTEVLNASINLIK
-200 DPKLS
+200 DPELT

-225 GKAGIYEAYK
+225 GRSGIYDAYK
-235 TGRGIIHI
+235 TGRGIIHT

-257 QSLIINEIPFMVNKA
+257 QSLIINEIPYMVNKA
-272 KMLEKIA
+272 RMLEKIA
-279 ELVKEKK
+279 ELVKDKK

-300 GLRVVIEVRKGDSVE
+300 GLRVVIEVRKGESVE
-315 VLENNLFAQTQLE
+315 VLENNLFAQSQLE

-349 EMLEAFIK
+349 EMLEAFVK
-357 HRKDIITKR
+357 HRKDVIKKR
-366 TKYDLKKAKDRGH
+366 TQYDLKKARERGH

-399 KSKDPKLAAD
+399 KSKDPKVAAEALCNKD
-409 AICKKVWKAGP
+409 WKAGP
-420 VEAILKKVGKDA
+420 VEAILKKVGGDA
-432 CKPKGLSNDL
+432 CKPEGLAKNL

-448 YKLSPDQAKAIL
+448 YKLSADQAKAIL

-472 DNLSNEFSDI
+472 DNLSNEFADI
-482 VAKIIDLQK
+482 VSKIIDLLK
-491 ILDDKETLKN
+491 ILDDKDTLQT
-501 LMIEE
+501 LMIDE
-506 LEEVKTN
+506 LEEIKTN

-626 DDDESVSDILPVS
+626 DDDESVSDILPVT
-639 EFSDDQFIFMA
+639 EFSEDKFIFMA
-650 TRNGTTKK
+650 TKKGTTKK
-658 TNLSLFSK
+658 TNLSLFAK
-666 KYKSGIKAINLDED
+666 KYKSGIKAIALDED
-680 DKLVGTA
+680 DQLVGTA
-687 ITSGDNEIL
+687 ITSGNDEIL

-713 PMGRTARGV
+713 HMGRTARGV
-722 RGIRL
+722 RGITL

-734 SLMIADSEKT
+734 SLMVGDPLKT

-754 KKTALDDFPSHNR
+754 KKTSLEDFPSHNR

-782 SMVSAALVEDE
+782 SMVAAALVEDE

-802 GTMIRTSVSQVPTL
+802 GTMIRTSVVQVPTL

-822 VKVITPKEGEK
+822 VKIISPKDGEK
-833 LIECVTIPTRTKI
+833 LIECVTIP
-846 TKRTNNA
+846 NEEDHDEDGDQN
-853 QMEFLRWARCHI
+853 QEED

>member
-1 MSDFAKEII
+1 MTDFAKEILPV
-10 SVNIEDELK
+10 SIENELK

-95 DFSMRYPIVEGQGN
+95 DFSMRYTLVEGQGN

-127 MAKITDQMYGDIEKE
+127 MAKITDQMLADLEKE
-142 TVSYSPNYDGSEFIP
+142 TVSFSENYDGSEHIP

-168 VNGSSGIAVG
+168 INGSSGIAVG

-186 NLTEVLNASVNLIN
+186 NLTEVINASINLIN
-200 DPKLS
+200 NPKTS
-205 IDDLIKDISGPDF
+205 IDEIIKDISGPDF
-218 PTGGTID
+218 PTGGIID

-243 RSNTSIEEDEKSGK
+243 RSKTSIEEDKNGK
-257 QSLIINEIPFMVNKA
+257 QSLIIHEIPYMVNKA
-272 KMLEKIA
+272 RMLEKIA
-279 ELVKEKK
+279 ELVKDKK

-342 PKEVNLK
+342 PKEVDIK
-349 EMLEAFIK
+349 EILSAFVK
-357 HRKDIITKR
+357 HRKEIIIKR
-366 TKYDLKKAKDRGH
+366 TKYDLKKTKERGH

-393 VITIIK
+393 VIQIIK
-399 KSKDPKLAAD
+399 KSKDPKIAAE
-409 AICKKVWKAGP
+409 ALCKKLWKAGP

-432 CKPKGLSNDL
+432 CKPS
-442 GINGKK
+442 GISKDAGISGKK
-448 YKLSPDQAKAIL
+448 YKLSKEQAKAIL

-472 DNLSNEFSDI
+472 DNLSKEFNEI
-482 VAKIIDLQK
+482 INKIIELQK
-491 ILDDKETLKN
+491 ILDDKDTLKA
-501 LMIEE
+501 LMISE
-506 LEEVKTN
+506 LDEIKNN
-513 FGDERRTL
+513 FGDERKTD

-538 MRVLTV
+538 TRVLTV

-567 KAAAAVKEEDL
+567 KAAASVKEEDL

-585 SSHMQILCF
+585 SSHDQILCF

-615 KGRPLVNMLNL
+615 KGRPLVNMLKL
-626 DDDESVSDILPVS
+626 DDDERVSDILPVNN
-639 EFSDDQFIFMA
+639 FSDEQYIYMA
-650 TRNGTTKK
+650 TKKGTNKK
-658 TNLSLFSK
+658 SNLSFFAK
-666 KYKSGIKAINLDED
+666 KYKSGIKAINLDD
-680 DKLVGTA
+680 DDRLIGTA
-687 ITSGDNEIL
+687 ITNGQDEIL

-706 FNESHVR
+706 FHESKVR

-722 RGIRL
+722 RGMKL
-727 KKDEKLI
+727 KKGESLI
-734 SLMIADSEKT
+734 SLMVADNTKT
-744 ILCVSENGYG
+744 VLCVSENGYG
-754 KKTALDDFPSHNR
+754 KKTKLDDFPTHNR

-773 SMKTSERNG
+773 SIKTSERNG
-782 SMVSAALVEDE
+782 LMVSAKLVEDD

-802 GTMIRTSVSQVPTL
+802 GTMIRTNVNQVPTL

-822 VKVITPKEGEK
+822 VKIISPKDGEK
-833 LIECVTIPTRTKI
+833 LIECVNIPKEET
-846 TKRTNNA
+846 
-853 QMEFLRWARCHI
+853 EEEE

>member
-409 AICKKVWKAGP
+409 ALCKKVWKAGP

-432 CKPKGLSNDL
+432 CKPKGLSKDL

-558 REQRRGGQG
+558 R
-567 KAAAAVKEEDL
+567 
-578 IQNLYVL
+578 
-585 SSHMQILCF
+585 
-594 TTKGKVFW
+594 
-602 LKVYEIPVASRTS
+602 
-615 KGRPLVNMLNL
+615 
-626 DDDESVSDILPVS
+626 
-639 EFSDDQFIFMA
+639 
-650 TRNGTTKK
+650 
-658 TNLSLFSK
+658 
-666 KYKSGIKAINLDED
+666 
-680 DKLVGTA
+680 
-687 ITSGDNEIL
+687 
-696 LASSSGKLIR
+696 
-706 FNESHVR
+706 
-713 PMGRTARGV
+713 
-722 RGIRL
+722 
-727 KKDEKLI
+727 
-734 SLMIADSEKT
+734 
-744 ILCVSENGYG
+744 
-754 KKTALDDFPSHNR
+754 
-767 GGQGVI
+767 
-773 SMKTSERNG
+773 
-782 SMVSAALVEDE
+782 
-793 DGIMLISDK
+793 
-802 GTMIRTSVSQVPTL
+802 
-816 SRNTQG
+816 
-822 VKVITPKEGEK
+822 
-833 LIECVTIPTRTKI
+833 
-846 TKRTNNA
+846 
-853 QMEFLRWARCHI
+853 

>member
-10 SVNIEDELK
+10 NINIQDELK

-50 YAMYDLKNSYNKPY
+50 FAMHDLKNTYNKPY

-80 HGDSAVYDAMVRMAQ
+80 HGDSAVYEAMVRMAQ
-95 DFSMRYPIVEGQGN
+95 DFSMRYMVVEGQGN

-115 DPPAAMRYTEVR
+115 DRPAAMRYTEVR
-127 MAKITDQMYGDIEKE
+127 MAKITDHMLGDLEKD
-142 TVSYSPNYDGSEFIP
+142 TVSFSPNYDGSEFIP
-157 DVLPTKIPNLL
+157 DVLPTKVPYLL
-168 VNGSSGIAVG
+168 INGSSGIAVG
-178 MATNIPPH
+178 MATNVPPH
-186 NLTEVLNASVNLIN
+186 NLTEVIN
-200 DPKLS
+200 GCLKLVENPDS
-205 IDDLIKDISGPDF
+205 TIDDLIQEISGPDF

-225 GKAGIYEAYK
+225 GRSGIYEAYK

-243 RSNTSIEEDEKSGK
+243 RSNTSIEEDKNGK
-257 QSLIINEIPFMVNKA
+257 QSLIINEIPYMVNKA

-328 QSFGINFTVLVDGQ
+328 QSFGINLTVLVDGQ
-342 PKEVNLK
+342 PREVTLK
-349 EMLEAFIK
+349 EILEAFIK
-357 HRKDIITKR
+357 HRKNIITKR
-366 TKYDLKKAKDRGH
+366 TIFDLKKAKERGH

-399 KSKDPKLAAD
+399 KSKDPKVAAE
-409 AICKKVWKAGP
+409 ALVKKQWKAGP

-432 CKPKGLSNDL
+432 CKPLDIKAEYGL
-442 GINGKK
+442 NGKK

-472 DNLSNEFSDI
+472 DNLNSEFSDL
-482 VAKIIDLQK
+482 VAKILELQK
-491 ILDDKETLKN
+491 ILDDKATLEII
-501 LMIEE
+501 LVGE
-506 LEEVKTN
+506 LNEIKDN

-538 MRVLTV
+538 TRVLTI

-578 IQNLYVL
+578 IQSLYVL
-585 SSHMQILCF
+585 SSHTQILCF

-626 DDDESVSDILPVS
+626 DDDESVSDILPVG
-639 EFSDDQFIFMA
+639 EFSEDQYIFMA

-666 KYKSGIKAINLDED
+666 KYKSGIKAINLDD
-680 DKLVGTA
+680 DDRLIGTA
-687 ITSGDNEIL
+687 ITNGNQEIL

-706 FNESHVR
+706 FEEDQVR
-713 PMGRTARGV
+713 HMGRTARGV
-722 RGIRL
+722 RGMKL
-727 KKDEKLI
+727 KKGEKII
-734 SLMIADSEKT
+734 SLMIADDTKT
-744 ILCVSENGYG
+744 VLCVSENGYG
-754 KKTALDDFPSHNR
+754 KKTNLDDFPAHNR

-782 SMVSAALVEDE
+782 LMVSSTLVD
-793 DGIMLISDK
+793 DDAGIMLISDK
-802 GTMIRTSVSQVPTL
+802 GTMIRTSVSQIPTL

-822 VKVITPKEGEK
+822 VKVITPKDGEK
-833 LIECVTIPTRTKI
+833 LIECVTIPDESEDEVEEE
-846 TKRTNNA
+846 A
-853 QMEFLRWARCHI
+853 SE

>member
-257 QSLIINEIPFMVNKA
+257 QSLIVNEIPFMVNKA

-409 AICKKVWKAGP
+409 ALCKKVWKAGP

-432 CKPKGLSNDL
+432 CKPKGLSKDL

-658 TNLSLFSK
+658 
-666 KYKSGIKAINLDED
+666 
-680 DKLVGTA
+680 DK
-687 ITSGDNEIL
+687 
-696 LASSSGKLIR
+696 
-706 FNESHVR
+706 
-713 PMGRTARGV
+713 
-722 RGIRL
+722 
-727 KKDEKLI
+727 
-734 SLMIADSEKT
+734 
-744 ILCVSENGYG
+744 
-754 KKTALDDFPSHNR
+754 
-767 GGQGVI
+767 
-773 SMKTSERNG
+773 
-782 SMVSAALVEDE
+782 
-793 DGIMLISDK
+793 
-802 GTMIRTSVSQVPTL
+802 
-816 SRNTQG
+816 
-822 VKVITPKEGEK
+822 PKF
-833 LIECVTIPTRTKI
+833 I
-846 TKRTNNA
+846 
-853 QMEFLRWARCHI
+853 F

>member
-409 AICKKVWKAGP
+409 ALCKKVWKAGP

-687 ITSGDNEIL
+687 ITSG
-696 LASSSGKLIR
+696 R
-706 FNESHVR
+706 
-713 PMGRTARGV
+713 
-722 RGIRL
+722 
-727 KKDEKLI
+727 
-734 SLMIADSEKT
+734 
-744 ILCVSENGYG
+744 
-754 KKTALDDFPSHNR
+754 
-767 GGQGVI
+767 
-773 SMKTSERNG
+773 
-782 SMVSAALVEDE
+782 
-793 DGIMLISDK
+793 
-802 GTMIRTSVSQVPTL
+802 
-816 SRNTQG
+816 
-822 VKVITPKEGEK
+822 
-833 LIECVTIPTRTKI
+833 
-846 TKRTNNA
+846 
-853 QMEFLRWARCHI
+853 

>member
-1 MSDFAKEII
+1 MTDFAKEII
-10 SVNIEDELK
+10 PINIEDELK

-50 YAMYDLKNSYNKPY
+50 FAMYDLKNSYNKPY

-95 DFSMRYPIVEGQGN
+95 DFSLRYTLVEGQGN

-127 MAKITDQMYGDIEKE
+127 MAKITDMMLGDLEKE
-142 TVSYSPNYDGSEFIP
+142 TVSFSPNYDGSEFIP

-168 VNGSSGIAVG
+168 INGSSGIAVG

-186 NLTEVLNASVNLIN
+186 NLNEVVTGCINLIEN
-200 DPKLS
+200 PELT
-205 IDDLIKDISGPDF
+205 IDDLIKDIPGPDF

-225 GKAGIYEAYK
+225 GRAGIYDAYK

-243 RSNTSIEEDEKSGK
+243 RSNTSIEEDKSGK
-257 QSLIINEIPFMVNKA
+257 QSLIIDEIPFMVNKA
-272 KMLEKIA
+272 RMLEKIA
-279 ELVKEKK
+279 ELVKDKK
-286 IEGITEIRDESDKD
+286 VEGITEIRDESDKD
-300 GLRVVIEVRKGDSVE
+300 GLRVVIEVRKGESVE

-328 QSFGINFTVLVDGQ
+328 QSFGINLTVLSKGQ

-349 EMLEAFIK
+349 EILEAFIE
-357 HRKDIITKR
+357 HRKDVIIKR
-366 TKYDLKKAKDRGH
+366 TKYDLRKAKDRGH
-379 IVEGLMVAIANIDE
+379 IVEGLMVSIANIDE
-393 VITIIK
+393 VISIIK
-399 KSKDPKLAAD
+399 KSKDPKVAAEEL
-409 AICKKVWKAGP
+409 CKKQWDAGP
-420 VEAILKKVGKDA
+420 LSAILKKVGEDA
-432 CKPKGLSNDL
+432 CKPEDL
-442 GINGKK
+442 PKDVGINGKK
-448 YKLSPDQAKAIL
+448 YKLSALQAKAIL

-472 DNLSNEFSDI
+472 DNLNNEFNDI
-482 VAKIIDLQK
+482 IAKILELQN
-491 ILDDKETLKN
+491 ILDDKATLKALIIN
-501 LMIEE
+501 E
-506 LEEVKTN
+506 LNEIKNN
-513 FGDERRTL
+513 FGDERKTL

-538 MRVLTV
+538 TRVLTV

-567 KAAAAVKEEDL
+567 KAAASVKEEDL

-585 SSHMQILCF
+585 SSHVQILCF

-602 LKVYEIPVASRTS
+602 LKVYEIPVASRIS

-626 DDDESVSDILPVS
+626 DDDESVSEILPVE
-639 EFSDDQFIFMA
+639 EFSEDKFIFMA
-650 TRNGTTKK
+650 TKKGTTKK
-658 TNLSLFSK
+658 TNLSLFAK
-666 KYKSGIKAINLDED
+666 KYKSGIKAINLDD
-680 DKLVGTA
+680 DDVLIGTA
-687 ITSGDNEIL
+687 ITSGNDEIL

-706 FNESHVR
+706 FSESHVR

-722 RGIRL
+722 RGITL

-734 SLMIADSEKT
+734 SLMVGDETKT

-754 KKTALDDFPSHNR
+754 KKTNLDDFPSHNR

-773 SMKTSERNG
+773 SMKTSDRNG
-782 SMVSAALVEDE
+782 SMVSSTLVEDN

-802 GTMIRTSVSQVPTL
+802 GTMIRTSVEQVPTL

-822 VKVITPKEGEK
+822 VKIITPKEGEK
-833 LIECVTIPTRTKI
+833 LIECVTIPQEEEDIVEEQEK
-846 TKRTNNA
+846 
-853 QMEFLRWARCHI
+853 

>member
-1 MSDFAKEII
+1 MTDFAKEILPV
-10 SVNIEDELK
+10 SIENELK

-95 DFSMRYPIVEGQGN
+95 DFSMRYTLVEGQGN

-127 MAKITDQMYGDIEKE
+127 MAKITDQMLADLEKE
-142 TVSYSPNYDGSEFIP
+142 TVSFSENYDGSEHIP

-168 VNGSSGIAVG
+168 INGSSGIAVG

-186 NLTEVLNASVNLIN
+186 NLTEVINASINLIN
-200 DPKLS
+200 NPKTS
-205 IDDLIKDISGPDF
+205 IDEIIKDISGPDF
-218 PTGGTID
+218 PTGGIID

-243 RSNTSIEEDEKSGK
+243 RSKTSIEEDKNGK
-257 QSLIINEIPFMVNKA
+257 QSLIIHEIPFMVNKA
-272 KMLEKIA
+272 RMLEKIA
-279 ELVKEKK
+279 ELVKDKK

-342 PKEVNLK
+342 PKEVDIK
-349 EMLEAFIK
+349 EILSAFVK
-357 HRKDIITKR
+357 HRKEIIIKR
-366 TKYDLKKAKDRGH
+366 TKYDLKKTKERGH

-393 VITIIK
+393 VIQIIK
-399 KSKDPKLAAD
+399 KSKDPKIAAE
-409 AICKKVWKAGP
+409 ALCKKVWKAGP

-432 CKPKGLSNDL
+432 CKPS
-442 GINGKK
+442 GISKDAGISGKK
-448 YKLSPDQAKAIL
+448 YKLSKEQAKAIL

-472 DNLSNEFSDI
+472 DNLSKEFNEI
-482 VAKIIDLQK
+482 INKIIELQK
-491 ILDDKETLKN
+491 ILDDKDTLKA
-501 LMIEE
+501 LMISE
-506 LEEVKTN
+506 LDEIKNN
-513 FGDERRTL
+513 FGDERKTD

-538 MRVLTV
+538 TRVLTV

-567 KAAAAVKEEDL
+567 KAAASVKEEDL

-585 SSHMQILCF
+585 SSHDQILCF

-615 KGRPLVNMLNL
+615 KGRPLVNMLKL
-626 DDDESVSDILPVS
+626 DDDERVSDILPVND
-639 EFSDDQFIFMA
+639 FSDEQYIYMA
-650 TRNGTTKK
+650 TKKGTNKK
-658 TNLSLFSK
+658 SNLSFFAK
-666 KYKSGIKAINLDED
+666 KYKSGIKAINLDD
-680 DKLVGTA
+680 DDRLIGTA
-687 ITSGDNEIL
+687 ITNGQDEIL

-706 FNESHVR
+706 FHESKVR

-722 RGIRL
+722 RGMKL
-727 KKDEKLI
+727 KKGESLI
-734 SLMIADSEKT
+734 SLMVADNTKT
-744 ILCVSENGYG
+744 VLCVSENGYG
-754 KKTALDDFPSHNR
+754 KKTKLDDFPTHNR

-773 SMKTSERNG
+773 SIKTSERNG
-782 SMVSAALVEDE
+782 LMVSAKLVEDD

-802 GTMIRTSVSQVPTL
+802 GTMIRTNVNQVPTL

-822 VKVITPKEGEK
+822 VKIISPKDGEK
-833 LIECVTIPTRTKI
+833 LIECVNIPKEET
-846 TKRTNNA
+846 
-853 QMEFLRWARCHI
+853 EEE

>member
-257 QSLIINEIPFMVNKA
+257 QSLIVNEIPFMVNKA

-328 QSFGINFTVLVDGQ
+328 QSFGINFTVLVEGQ

-409 AICKKVWKAGP
+409 ALCKKVWKAGP

-432 CKPKGLSNDL
+432 CKPKGLSKDL

-506 LEEVKTN
+506 LEEVKAN

-666 KYKSGIKAINLDED
+666 KYKSGIKAINLDEN

-722 RGIRL
+722 
-727 KKDEKLI
+727 
-734 SLMIADSEKT
+734 
-744 ILCVSENGYG
+744 
-754 KKTALDDFPSHNR
+754 
-767 GGQGVI
+767 
-773 SMKTSERNG
+773 
-782 SMVSAALVEDE
+782 
-793 DGIMLISDK
+793 
-802 GTMIRTSVSQVPTL
+802 
-816 SRNTQG
+816 
-822 VKVITPKEGEK
+822 
-833 LIECVTIPTRTKI
+833 
-846 TKRTNNA
+846 
-853 QMEFLRWARCHI
+853 